1 MRTKLT
7 ISGFFACALFLAGC
21 SDSTNYDFDKSVVDA
36 QTGFDNANLKAI
48 FDPRESKIPPTNDLL
63 FVSAETGLS
72 KDGTLQIPV
81 DGENDPQKLVK
92 DALNQLDG
100 FSTSAPVTAAFSGS
114 LDTDSLK
121 LGSAI
126 RVFEVTRGVDQQ
138 INGIAR
144 ELASPEDL
152 VATAV
157 GQNQTTLA
165 LVPTHPLKPKT
176 TYLVVLTD
184 AIKGQAG
191 AAAKAD
197 TLYGLTKG
205 EGPLTGDLAALEPLR
220 QAVNGF
226 ERLAAG
232 AGIAKDSIVLSWSF
246 TTQSIGDVLEDV
258 FTKAVASRIQTIPAL
273 NTAVDP
279 PVQLT
284 TKNFL
289 DPEGTNPAI
298 TGKADVFLGAMSV
311 PYYLNA
317 GTPGEQNSAPRSG
330 SWKGA
335 GGSALTRFNT
345 TPVKTTDLTI
355 PVLIT
360 VPNAA
365 SAKGA
370 TPPEGGFPVVI
381 FQHGITSKRTALLPI
396 ANALADAGF
405 AAVAID
411 LALHG
416 VDPNGPAA
424 LIHAGNTPF
433 PDDVELTFDMDFRD
447 NITQAPLDDGD
458 GKADDSGS
466 YFINLPSLLTSRDNV
481 RQSVADLIV
490 LRKSLGN
497 IASFPLPETLPAIDL
512 PALNANEVSFVG
524 HSLGGIVGATY
535 LAIDDTVGAA
545 TLAMPG
551 GGIAQLLN
559 ASEAFGPVIRAGLST
574 AGLEA
579 GTPEFESFLAAAQW
593 VLDSAD
599 PINYASA
606 TAAKHPVHM
615 IEVVGGN
622 SSPADQV
629 IPNSVATA
637 PLSGTDPLARLM
649 GLKTISETETTT
661 AAEGLDVLVK
671 FTAGDH
677 SSILLPDA
685 SFEATVEMQTEVAS
699 FLASKGR
706 ALPIAETSVVLQP

>member
-258 FTKAVASRIQTIPAL
+258 FAKAVASRIQTIPAL

-289 DPEGTNPAI
+289 DPEGANPAI
-298 TGKADVFLGAMSV
+298 KGKADVFLGAMSV

-335 GGSALTRFNT
+335 GGSAL
-345 TPVKTTDLTI
+345 
-355 PVLIT
+355 
-360 VPNAA
+360 
-365 SAKGA
+365 
-370 TPPEGGFPVVI
+370 
-381 FQHGITSKRTALLPI
+381 
-396 ANALADAGF
+396 
-405 AAVAID
+405 
-411 LALHG
+411 
-416 VDPNGPAA
+416 
-424 LIHAGNTPF
+424 
-433 PDDVELTFDMDFRD
+433 
-447 NITQAPLDDGD
+447 
-458 GKADDSGS
+458 
-466 YFINLPSLLTSRDNV
+466 
-481 RQSVADLIV
+481 
-490 LRKSLGN
+490 
-497 IASFPLPETLPAIDL
+497 
-512 PALNANEVSFVG
+512 
-524 HSLGGIVGATY
+524 
-535 LAIDDTVGAA
+535 
-545 TLAMPG
+545 
-551 GGIAQLLN
+551 
-559 ASEAFGPVIRAGLST
+559 
-574 AGLEA
+574 
-579 GTPEFESFLAAAQW
+579 
-593 VLDSAD
+593 
-599 PINYASA
+599 
-606 TAAKHPVHM
+606 
-615 IEVVGGN
+615 
-622 SSPADQV
+622 
-629 IPNSVATA
+629 
-637 PLSGTDPLARLM
+637 
-649 GLKTISETETTT
+649 
-661 AAEGLDVLVK
+661 
-671 FTAGDH
+671 
-677 SSILLPDA
+677 
-685 SFEATVEMQTEVAS
+685 
-699 FLASKGR
+699 
-706 ALPIAETSVVLQP
+706 